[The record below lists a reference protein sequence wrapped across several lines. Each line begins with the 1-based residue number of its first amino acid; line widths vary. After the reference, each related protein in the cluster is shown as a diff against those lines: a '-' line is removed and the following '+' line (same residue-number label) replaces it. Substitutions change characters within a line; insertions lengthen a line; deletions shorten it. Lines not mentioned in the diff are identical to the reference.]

1 MSRSFTV
8 ELTTICMIE
17 NQRGEIL
24 LQDRQKPDWPG
35 WTFPGGHVEANES
48 LTNAMIREIAEE
60 CGLTLTPRLMGV
72 AEWLNDQQGGRELA
86 GLFYA
91 TTTEEPVAG
100 VGEAEIFWFPKKDLT
115 PERLAGTLGEL
126 LPIFYGATSQNNY
139 FKDNSPTIRNS

>member
-1 MSRSFTV
+1 MSRSFAV

-24 LQDRQKPDWPG
+24 VQDRQKPDWPG
-35 WTFPGGHVEANES
+35 WTFPGGHVEPGES
-48 LTNAMIREIAEE
+48 LTAAMMREIQEE

-91 TTTEEPVAG
+91 TTTAEPQAG
-100 VGEAEIFWFPKKDLT
+100 VGEADIFWISKKELT
-115 PERLAGTLGEL
+115 PHRLAGTLGEL
-126 LPIFYGATSQNNY
+126 LPIFYGETTDVDY
-139 FKDNSPTIRNS
+139 FKNNT